1 MQNHVAAGDLM
12 TDAACVAPPSAHQ
25 DPNTNST
32 CQQNGL
38 KYHSPP
44 GKPGRF
50 QPNCRALEHSA
61 IEPSIVRFGRRSSSH
76 STGGKKP
83 ISTIYSVSTS
93 RVSGYLYSFSPD
105 ALPT

>member
-1 MQNHVAAGDLM
+1 MQNHVVAGELM
-12 TDAACVAPPSAHQ
+12 TDAAWAAPPSAHQ
-25 DPNTNST
+25 DPNTNSN

-50 QPNCRALEHSA
+50 QPNCRAANQSA
-61 IEPSIVRFGRRSSSH
+61 IEPSIVRLGRRSISQ

-83 ISTIYSVSTS
+83 ISTIYSGSTS
-93 RVSGYLYSFSPD
+93 RLSGLNFSNNP
-105 ALPT
+105 